1 MKIAMTSISALIFK
15 LYANVLNFNKVLLQ
29 PKYSLII
36 IVFFE
41 EENDTRLF
49 SEISFN

>member
-1 MKIAMTSISALIFK
+1 MMSISVLIFK
-15 LYANVLNFNKVLLQ
+15 LYANVLNFNIVE
-29 PKYSLII
+29 YSLII
-36 IVFFE
+36 KVSFE